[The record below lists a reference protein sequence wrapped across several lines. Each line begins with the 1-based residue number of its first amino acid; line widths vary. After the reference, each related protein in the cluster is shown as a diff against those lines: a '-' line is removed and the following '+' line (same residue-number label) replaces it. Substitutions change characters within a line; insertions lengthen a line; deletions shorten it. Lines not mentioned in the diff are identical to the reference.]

1 MPSTRGSLQIDTLSL
16 EALNFVL
23 SQIQDQLDE
32 LKGLRG
38 TVAIKHTV
46 ESNSGFKHV
55 DANGTTI
62 HSFGPV

>member
-23 SQIQDQLDE
+23 QQIQDQLDE

-38 TVAIKHTV
+38 SVAIKDTV
-46 ESNSGFKHV
+46 ESTSGLKYV
-55 DANGTTI
+55 DANGVTI
-62 HSFGPV
+62 HSFGT